1 MTALWK
7 RIETAVSCR
16 RDEVS
21 SVRGLPGRRPF
32 ARSTDVTLTV
42 VVTGSTRGLGYGLTE
57 AFLALGCNA
66 VVNGR
71 SAEAVQAAAKTLAQK
86 HGAARLLA
94 CPADVCEGKHLR
106 ALWDAAVA
114 RFGRV
119 DVWINNAGS
128 GSQQV
133 PFLEQSPELVANVVR
148 TNLVGAVLGTR
159 IALEGMT
166 RQGGGQ
172 IFNVEGLGSNPRAK
186 RTGMAVY
193 GATKCATRYFT
204 QSVVNETKGGPV
216 RVGSLFPGVLVTD
229 MLLGQFD
236 GARREAWEK
245 ARGRY
250 NKVGD
255 RVETVA
261 PVLAQRIL
269 SNDRHGAY
277 IGWISIPKMLLRLL
291 LPSKRDLFAGV
302 PSPRVVE

>member
-1 MTALWK
+1 
-7 RIETAVSCR
+7 VSR
-16 RDEVS
+16 
-21 SVRGLPGRRPF
+21 
-32 ARSTDVTLTV
+32 TV
-42 VVTGSTRGLGYGLTE
+42 VVTGSTRGFGHGLTD

-71 SAEAVQAAAKTLAQK
+71 SSEAVQAATQKLAAK
-86 HGAARLLA
+86 HGEARVLA
-94 CPADVCEGKHLR
+94 HPGDVCDEKSVR
-106 ALWDAAVA
+106 ALWDAAA
-114 RFGRV
+114 AKFGRV

-128 GSQQV
+128 GSQQI
-133 PFLEQSPELVANVVR
+133 PFAQQSAELVANVVR

-204 QSVVNETKGGPV
+204 ESLIRETKGGKV
-216 RVGSLFPGVLVTD
+216 RVGSLFPGVVVTD

-236 GARREAWEK
+236 GVPKAVWEQ

-250 NKVGD
+250 NKIGD

-269 SNDRHGAY
+269 ANDAHGAY
-277 IGWISIPKMLLRLL
+277 IGWISIPAMLLRLL
-291 LPSKRDLFAGV
+291 LPSKRDLFSGL
-302 PSPRVVE
+302 PPPRVV